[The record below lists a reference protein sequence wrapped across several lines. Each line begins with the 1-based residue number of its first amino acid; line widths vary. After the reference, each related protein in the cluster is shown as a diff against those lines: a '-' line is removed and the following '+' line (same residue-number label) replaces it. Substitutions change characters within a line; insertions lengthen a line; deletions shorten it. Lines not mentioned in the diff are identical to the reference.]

1 MADSG
6 VEDTGLFSVLHSLR
20 TGPTDIAQ
28 NTAPRTQAVHLL
40 NLEYIEKMNMP
51 QAGDLVALVS
61 LYSWTYLCQPPLSVN
76 FVDGKNENN
85 LQSTGTDNIP

>member
-1 MADSG
+1 MADAG
-6 VEDTGLFSVLHSLR
+6 VEDAGLFSVIHSLR

-40 NLEYIEKMNMP
+40 NLEYIEQTPTPGAN
-51 QAGDLVALVS
+51 DLVALIS

-76 FVDGKNENN
+76 FVDGM
-85 LQSTGTDNIP
+85 